1 MIQQEEDKIVFERRK
16 KAIEEEGRFQ
26 REQNKLTIDEQR
38 AREMDRLKAIKDAT
52 DKAKKAIGIGGA
64 GGGGGGG
71 GNFDAAAKD
80 ILNAQDPKKVLKQLQ
95 EDRAKHAQMEQVE
108 RDRDLW
114 VKGNNIGM
122 PGQKAALDKFWD
134 NQRKAVAQA
143 RREAFDDAMNGNVGG
158 GELMNAQNQVAQ
170 KGLANQQKQGK
181 ISGDQ
186 AKAIADIMQALTDQA
201 NINDNMQAT
210 VDQLVANAKG
220 IKQVTKRQAEN
231 ARNQQNSLE

>member
-1 MIQQEEDKIVFERRK
+1 MRKSTQASPRNFSRRFWSSG
-16 KAIEEEGRFQ
+16 ESSS
-26 REQNKLTIDEQR
+26 
-38 AREMDRLKAIKDAT
+38 
-52 DKAKKAIGIGGA
+52 
-64 GGGGGGG
+64 
-71 GNFDAAAKD
+71 
-80 ILNAQDPKKVLKQLQ
+80 
-95 EDRAKHAQMEQVE
+95 
-108 RDRDLW
+108 
-114 VKGNNIGM
+114 
-122 PGQKAALDKFWD
+122 ALL
-134 NQRKAVAQA
+134 VV
-143 RREAFDDAMNGNVGG
+143 NGNVGG

>member
-1 MIQQEEDKIVFERRK
+1 
-16 KAIEEEGRFQ
+16 
-26 REQNKLTIDEQR
+26 
-38 AREMDRLKAIKDAT
+38 
-52 DKAKKAIGIGGA
+52 
-64 GGGGGGG
+64 
-71 GNFDAAAKD
+71 
-80 ILNAQDPKKVLKQLQ
+80 
-95 EDRAKHAQMEQVE
+95 
-108 RDRDLW
+108 
-114 VKGNNIGM
+114 
-122 PGQKAALDKFWD
+122 
-134 NQRKAVAQA
+134 
-143 RREAFDDAMNGNVGG
+143 MNGNVGG

>member
-1 MIQQEEDKIVFERRK
+1 
-16 KAIEEEGRFQ
+16 
-26 REQNKLTIDEQR
+26 
-38 AREMDRLKAIKDAT
+38 MDRLKAIKDAT

-95 EDRAKHAQMEQVE
+95 EDRAKQAQMEQVE